1 MGWNWVPTTAYTM
14 ESLDITKELDL
25 YIRQY
30 AAYYLAKATEGDD
43 ALSHILNKAGGLQ
56 GVGMTLS
63 LLLMNVSGFR

>member
-14 ESLDITKELDL
+14 ESLDITKGLDL

-43 ALSHILNKAGGLQ
+43 VLSHIFKIFT
-56 GVGMTLS
+56 M
-63 LLLMNVSGFR
+63 